1 MSPVECSQYRHR
13 IGSRCGCSVL
23 TVAFQSVRTNGAHD
37 FVSKRLDDGERTP
50 RSQIQNDIG
59 SWMEPFGSHLTRAT
73 IDDAPPGE
81 RTIGRQE
88 VS

>member
-1 MSPVECSQYRHR
+1 
-13 IGSRCGCSVL
+13 
-23 TVAFQSVRTNGAHD
+23 
-37 FVSKRLDDGERTP
+37 
-50 RSQIQNDIG
+50 
-59 SWMEPFGSHLTRAT
+59 MEPFGSHLTRAT